1 MRRFSTSVTVMFRE
15 YPALERL
22 AAARKAGFAQ
32 VEIQVLEAAP
42 ADIAAAAAAA
52 EVGVLLLNVGMGDFL
67 QGGPG
72 LVGVPGREAQFLDE
86 FGKALGAARAMR
98 APYVHLGPSRVPA
111 GVSRQD
117 CLATFK
123 ENVAAAAA
131 AAVAAGGEVTLLI
144 EPLNVA
150 DMPDVLLGDVDEAAN
165 LIRES
170 FPGKIWLMFD
180 IYHVARSGKDV
191 VESYRRNRDVVRH
204 VQFSDA
210 PGRHEPGTGTIDFA
224 SVFAGIDAAG
234 YEGWFGAEYLPTKA
248 TLDTLGWMNELGGA
262 A

>member
-32 VEIQVLEAAP
+32 VEIQLLEAPP
-42 ADIAAAAAAA
+42 AEIAAAAAAA
-52 EVGVLLLNVGMGDFL
+52 DVGVLLLNVGMGDFL
-67 QGGPG
+67 LGGPG
-72 LVGVPGREAQFLDE
+72 LAGVPGREAQFLDE

-98 APYVHLGPSRVPA
+98 TPYVHLGPSRVPA

-123 ENVAAAAA
+123 ANVAAAA
-131 AAVAAGGEVTLLI
+131 VLAGEGEVTLLI

-150 DMPDVLLGDVDEAAN
+150 DMPDVLLGDVDEVAK

-170 FPGKIWLMFD
+170 FPGRVWLMFD

-210 PGRHEPGTGTIDFA
+210 PGRHEPGTGAIDFT
-224 SVFAGIDAAG
+224 SVLAGIDAAG
-234 YEGWFGAEYLPTKA
+234 YAGWFGAEYLPTKA
-248 TLDTLGWMNELGGA
+248 TVDTLGWMNDLDGA